1 MDADTLH
8 ERTLRPRTLGR
19 NLRDALADLFSQEF
33 SFSTG
38 HLTALLGGCLFAPSL
53 LTFWFINGLLDFSTA
68 VALGTVAS
76 AAGLQIRLL
85 AYLLLVPTF
94 LLLRI
99 GVHLAHPGH
108 RKQVLAGSCPRTD
121 VLSLD
126 WFSVGILATGLPLS
140 LQSLGPWVVMNAV
153 LLVGVLLV
161 PQVTSAQ
168 MAVGSKVVAIVVGP
182 ALFFYARYGAAVPG
196 LPEPAAVLGPVA
208 TTTLSDGTTAQLME
222 LANSLLVGPFL
233 VAGFALL
240 MNYLLTHPEVRDIP
254 VVQHSLPNRDPV
266 RVVGLSAAL
275 GTVFYLLVVAGA
287 SGGLV
292 VVP

>member
-76 AAGLQIRLL
+76 AAGLQVRLL

-222 LANSLLVGPFL
+222 LANSLLVGPLL

>member
-19 NLRDALADLFSQEF
+19 NLRDAVADLFSQEF

-99 GVHLAHPGH
+99 GVHLAHPEH

-140 LQSLGPWVVMNAV
+140 LQALGPWITMNVV

-161 PQVTSAQ
+161 PQFVTGRA
-168 MAVGSKVVAIVVGP
+168 AVASKVAAIVVGP
-182 ALFFYARYGAAVPG
+182 ALFFYAKYGTVVPG
-196 LPEPAAVLGPVA
+196 LPEPGAVLGPVA
-208 TTTLSDGTTAQLME
+208 TVTLSDGTTALLME
-222 LANSLLVGPFL
+222 LANSLLVGPLL
-233 VAGFALL
+233 VAGFAVL

-254 VVQHSLPNRDPV
+254 VVQHSLPNRDSI

-287 SGGLV
+287 SGALV

>member
-1 MDADTLH
+1 MDADTLRGH
-8 ERTLRPRTLGR
+8 APRPRTLGR
-19 NLRDALADLFSQEF
+19 NLRSALGDLLSQEF
-33 SFSTG
+33 SLTTG

-76 AAGLQIRLL
+76 VAGLQLRLL

-99 GVHLAHPGH
+99 GVHLAHPEH

-140 LQSLGPWVVMNAV
+140 LQALGPWIAMNTV

-161 PQVTSAQ
+161 PQVTSGRP
-168 MAVGSKVVAIVVGP
+168 AVGSKVVAIVVGP
-182 ALFFYARYGAAVPG
+182 ALFFYAKYGGAVPG

-208 TTTLSDGTTAQLME
+208 TTTLSTGTTATLMTV
-222 LANSLLVGPFL
+222 ANSLLLGPVL
-233 VAGFALL
+233 VAGFAVL

-254 VVQHSLPNRDPV
+254 VVRHTLPERDPV
-266 RVVGLSAAL
+266 RVVGASAAL

-287 SGGLV
+287 SGALT

>member
-1 MDADTLH
+1 MDGDTLGG
-8 ERTLRPRTLGR
+8 RAVRPRTLGR
-19 NLRDALADLFSQEF
+19 NLRDAVADLFSQEF
-33 SFSTG
+33 SFSAG

-53 LTFWFINGLLDFSTA
+53 LTFWFINGFLDFSTA

-76 AAGLQIRLL
+76 TAGLQIRLL

-94 LLLRI
+94 LLLRV
-99 GVHLAHPGH
+99 GVHLAHPEH

-140 LQSLGPWVVMNAV
+140 LQALGPWITMNLV

-161 PQVTSAQ
+161 PQVTHGRV
-168 MAVGSKVVAIVVGP
+168 AVTSKVAAIVIGP
-182 ALFFYARYGAAVPG
+182 ALFFYAKYGAAVPG
-196 LPEPAAVLGPVA
+196 VPTPATVLGPVA
-208 TTTLSDGTTAQLME
+208 TTTLSDATTTLLME
-222 LANSLLVGPFL
+222 VANSLLLGPLL
-233 VAGFALL
+233 VAGVAVL

-254 VVQHSLPNRDPV
+254 LLQHTLPERDPV
-266 RVVGLSAAL
+266 RVVSVSAAL

-287 SGGLV
+287 SGALV
-292 VVP
+292 IVP

>member
-161 PQVTSAQ
+161 PQVTSGRV
-168 MAVGSKVVAIVVGP
+168 AVGSKVVAIVVAP
-182 ALFFYARYGAAVPG
+182 ALFFYARYGAMVSV
-196 LPEPAAVLGPVA
+196 LPEPAAFLGPVA

-222 LANSLLVGPFL
+222 LANSLLVGPLL

>member
-76 AAGLQIRLL
+76 AAGLQVRLL

-208 TTTLSDGTTAQLME
+208 TTTLSDATTALLME
-222 LANSLLVGPFL
+222 LANSLLVGPLL